1 MPQPTPSDVH
11 VDAILTDISVAYIQQ
26 ASNYVAPSVFPAI
39 PVDKQT
45 NKYFTFTKGD
55 WFRDE
60 AQKRAPATE
69 STGSGFTI
77 STDSYSCDVFA
88 FHKDVDD
95 QTLANADN
103 PLQINTAATQ
113 FVTQRMLQRMEN
125 QWTTDYFTTGV
136 WATDVSGVSSA
147 PGAGEFRQWNDY
159 VNSDPVADVETA
171 KETLLST
178 TGFEVNTMV
187 VGYSVFKQ
195 LKQHPDIIDRIKYT
209 SSENVTV
216 GLLARLFEV
225 ERVLV
230 CRAIKN
236 TAAEG
241 RTTSMSFVQGKSV
254 LLCHVAQTPAL
265 LTPSAG
271 YTFYWTGASDGLG
284 QNIGISS
291 WREQKTRSTRI
302 EAQMAWDN
310 KVVASDLGYFMAT
323 AVA

>member
-1 MPQPTPSDVH
+1 MPQPSPTDVH
-11 VDAILTDISVAYIQQ
+11 VDAILTDISVAYIQSQ
-26 ASNYVAPSVFPAI
+26 DKYVASTVFPAI

-60 AQKRAPATE
+60 AQRRAPATE

-113 FVTQRMLQRMEN
+113 FVTQRMLMRMER

-136 WATDVSGVSSA
+136 WATDVSGVSGS
-147 PGAGEFRQWNDY
+147 PGAGEFRQWSDY
-159 VNSDPVADVETA
+159 VNSDPVLDVETA
-171 KETLLST
+171 KETLLQN
-178 TGFEVNTMV
+178 TGFEVNTLVM
-187 VGYSVFKQ
+187 GYQVFKA

-216 GLLARLFEV
+216 ALLARLFEV
-225 ERVLV
+225 DKVVV
-230 CRAIKN
+230 CRGVYN

-241 RTTSMSFVQGKSV
+241 VATSMSFIHGKSV
-254 LLCHVAQTPAL
+254 LLAHVADTPAL

-291 WREQKTRSTRI
+291 FRDQKIRATRI

-310 KVVASDLGYFMAT
+310 KVVATDLGYFMAT